1 MDNLS
6 YPQPIK
12 YWLHLCRRH
21 RPHLFI
27 IGTFLMG
34 IGVLV
39 VLFHTNNT
47 TSIGGAGAAAVI
59 SSSASSLPRPN
70 SIQREREK
78 RQTNQNAYEELQ
90 SMPGPSLQHKQSMS
104 DLTVISAAA
113 AARITTTTARSPSL
127 FASFRNETVNSDAIV
142 GNNERWPS
150 TKRGQNR
157 KMKHQSIAEG
167 NAAHRHQSYRQ
178 RSPSLQQKNT
188 MDSGSPIGVTRHH
201 QRNDDTVSNGNWN
214 RPHNTDGNNIENS
227 VSDGSSQSRNHIPK
241 INNNNFS
248 LRSNS
253 TSHYKVHA
261 FARPNSTIG
270 VGDVKRP
277 LSLPVHRQPPSPFSN
292 VKRKMY
298 ANSSIYSTLPSK
310 KHVFHGSSSND
321 GYLVVRKY
329 TCIMCKVIP
338 GEPVRRPSQSL
349 NNKQW
354 NRGMCALTILFRF
367 TIQLQHTICVSLPL
381 TSIVSET
388 ASLRPRIQLTFATQ
402 FENSIVGVG
411 ATHSDA
417 DARIVSYLN

>member
-47 TSIGGAGAAAVI
+47 TSIGAGAAAVI
-59 SSSASSLPRPN
+59 SSSASLLPRPN

-78 RQTNQNAYEELQ
+78 RQTNQNGYEELQ
-90 SMPGPSLQHKQSMS
+90 SMPGPSLQHKQSTS
-104 DLTVISAAA
+104 DLTVISAQAT
-113 AARITTTTARSPSL
+113 RITTTTARSSSL
-127 FASFRNETVNSDAIV
+127 FASIGNENVNSDAIV

-157 KMKHQSIAEG
+157 KMKHQSNADG
-167 NAAHRHQSYRQ
+167 NAAYRHQSHRQ
-178 RSPSLQQKNT
+178 QSASQQQKNT
-188 MDSGSPIGVTRHH
+188 VNSGSTIGVTRYH
-201 QRNDDTVSNGNWN
+201 QQNDDTVPNGNWN
-214 RPHNTDGNNIENS
+214 RPHSTDWNNIENS
-227 VSDGSSQSRNHIPK
+227 VSVGSSRSRNHIPK

-248 LRSNS
+248 LRSNL

-261 FARPNSTIG
+261 FARPNSTFG

-277 LSLPVHRQPPSPFSN
+277 LPLSLAQPLHRQPSSQFSN

-310 KHVFHGSSSND
+310 NHVFRGSSSND

-354 NRGMCALTILFRF
+354 NRGMCVHVLCF
-367 TIQLQHTICVSLPL
+367 
-381 TSIVSET
+381 
-388 ASLRPRIQLTFATQ
+388 
-402 FENSIVGVG
+402 N
-411 ATHSDA
+411 HS
-417 DARIVSYLN
+417 V